1 MKIAAHR
8 GFSGK
13 APENTLAAFKMAI
26 DFGCEWIET
35 DVQLTAD
42 YVPVLIHDKTVNRC
56 TNGQGAVRFHTLD
69 DLHHLDA
76 GSWFS
81 SLYQGEKIPSLR
93 QGLQLIKRSG
103 TKLNIEL
110 KTWPDDDIEH
120 LCLAV
125 SDMIKS
131 ADIPNEQILFSSFDT
146 QALIV
151 MKRYLPFIRR
161 GQLWDEIPANA
172 LEILKAIDG
181 FSVHCNY
188 KYLTQEQAQWLKQAG
203 YEIYCYTPNDP
214 EEVKDFEQWGVD
226 MLITDMPD
234 VYQQD
239 IDDIAK

>member
-110 KTWPDDDIEH
+110 KTWPDDDIER

-188 KYLTQEQAQWLKQAG
+188 KYLAQEQAQWLKQAG

>member
-42 YVPVLIHDKTVNRC
+42 HVPVLIHDKTVNRC

-69 DLHHLDA
+69 DLHRLDA

-110 KTWPDDDIEH
+110 KTWPDDDVER

-146 QALIV
+146 HALTI

-161 GQLWDEIPANA
+161 GQLWDEIPDNA
-172 LEILKAIDG
+172 LETLKVIDG

-188 KYLTQEQAQWLKQAG
+188 KYLTQKQVQLLKQAG
-203 YEIYCYTPNDP
+203 YEIYCYTPNNP

-234 VYQQD
+234 VYQPDVYQ
-239 IDDIAK
+239 IAK

>member
-110 KTWPDDDIEH
+110 KTWPDDDIER

-131 ADIPNEQILFSSFDT
+131 ADIPNEQILFLL
-146 QALIV
+146 LIH
-151 MKRYLPFIRR
+151 KL
-161 GQLWDEIPANA
+161 
-172 LEILKAIDG
+172 
-181 FSVHCNY
+181 
-188 KYLTQEQAQWLKQAG
+188 
-203 YEIYCYTPNDP
+203 
-214 EEVKDFEQWGVD
+214 
-226 MLITDMPD
+226 
-234 VYQQD
+234 
-239 IDDIAK
+239 

>member
-110 KTWPDDDIEH
+110 KTWPDDDIER

>member
-110 KTWPDDDIEH
+110 KTWPDDDIER

-161 GQLWDEIPANA
+161 GQLWDEIPVNA

>member
-56 TNGQGAVRFHTLD
+56 TNGRGAVRFHTLD
-69 DLHHLDA
+69 DLHRLDA

-110 KTWPDDDIEH
+110 KTWPDDDIER

-131 ADIPNEQILFSSFDT
+131 ADIPDNQILFSSFDT
-146 QALIV
+146 HALVV
-151 MKRYLPFIRR
+151 MKRYLPSIRR
-161 GQLWDEIPANA
+161 GQLWDEIPDKADA
-172 LEILKAIDG
+172 LSTLKLIDA

-188 KYLTQEQAQWLKQAG
+188 QFLTQQQAQMLKQSG

-214 EEVKDFEQWGVD
+214 KEVAHFEQWGVD

-234 VYQQD
+234 VYQAD
-239 IDDIAK
+239 K